1 MESFCQQFL
10 KPLGSN
16 TLVFTVLFLDGVRR
30 FMLSRFILPLTGQTR
45 ARKWQNVPI
54 LSVYVYA
61 RVTEGAKFHTV
72 CLPLLPTK
80 RMVLGERVMWPI
92 TFPCHYSVSVIWY
105 CTMLIFRQHYYLHKE
120 CFQRLPA
127 WPYLGIRL
135 RLQWGFHF
143 QRSLSL
149 GSWLRQRSEK
159 SHLLQLPQQ
168 RFHCR

>member
-159 SHLLQLPQQ
+159 SHLLQLPQ
-168 RFHCR
+168 